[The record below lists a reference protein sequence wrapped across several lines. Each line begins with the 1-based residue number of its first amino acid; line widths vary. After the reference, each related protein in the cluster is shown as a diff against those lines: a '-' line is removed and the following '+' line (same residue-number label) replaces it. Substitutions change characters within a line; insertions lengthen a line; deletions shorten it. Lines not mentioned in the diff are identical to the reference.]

1 MQVVKPNHNKFILR
15 NLEEDQYSRFA
26 KKYSCCKRYGMRGIY
41 CFLTG
46 TGLMEVVKETLK
58 GTVVQYGKRRLAGVV
73 VSASAYICAPAI
85 AVITNSTKIVKVCKR
100 VHTTISY
107 VAEAGEDMSNLSF
120 LPLDMLIFGQPI
132 PIDKKGRF
140 DLLGG
145 SEPLDF
151 LNYKI

>member
-15 NLEEDQYSRFA
+15 NLDEGQYSRYA
-26 KKYSCCKRYGMRGIY
+26 KRYSRCKRYGMRGIY

-46 TGLMEVVKETLK
+46 TGLIEVVKETSK

-73 VSASAYICAPAI
+73 VSLSAYICAPAI
-85 AVITNSTKIVKVCKR
+85 TVITNSTKIVKVCKR
-100 VHTTISY
+100 VHTTVSY
-107 VAEAGEDMSNLSF
+107 VGEAGEDMSNLSF

-140 DLLGG
+140 DLLGD
-145 SEPLDF
+145 SDPLEF
-151 LNYKI
+151 FEL

>member
-1 MQVVKPNHNKFILR
+1 MQIVKPNHNKFILR
-15 NLEEDQYSRFA
+15 NLEEGQYSRYA
-26 KKYSCCKRYGMRGIY
+26 KRYSGCKRYGMRGIY

-46 TGLMEVVKETLK
+46 TGLIEVVKETLK
-58 GTVVQYGKRRLAGVV
+58 GTVVQFGNRRLAGVV
-73 VSASAYICAPAI
+73 VGLSAYICSPAI

-100 VHTTISY
+100 VHTTVSY

-120 LPLDMLIFGQPI
+120 LPLDILIFGQPI
-132 PIDKKGRF
+132 PIDKNGRF

-151 LNYKI
+151 FEL